1 MMHSTTSLSLI
12 WLLGFHSTTAAAAI
26 NSRQTPVVPK
36 TYDYIIVGGGLSGLV
51 VANRLTE
58 DLNGAPDYCFITTSL
73 ANALQ

>member
-1 MMHSTTSLSLI
+1 MYSTTSLSLI
-12 WLLGFHSTTAAAAI
+12 WLLGFLNTTAAAAI
-26 NSRQTPVVPK
+26 NTHQTPAVPK

-58 DLNGAPDYCFITTSL
+58 DQNGVSDYCFMIISL